1 MTVTELVEE
10 LAELEHRGLGGLLV
24 RIDANAGH
32 MARVECATPGYDGIG
47 RVCIVLND
55 TALYPNGVR
64 VERVENKPAAKLAAE
79 EP

>member
-1 MTVTELVEE
+1 MTVTELIEE

-24 RIDANAGH
+24 RTDANAGH
-32 MARVECATPGYDGIG
+32 MARVECATPGYDDLG

-64 VERVENKPAAKLAAE
+64 VERVENQQAPKVPVRKP
-79 EP
+79 